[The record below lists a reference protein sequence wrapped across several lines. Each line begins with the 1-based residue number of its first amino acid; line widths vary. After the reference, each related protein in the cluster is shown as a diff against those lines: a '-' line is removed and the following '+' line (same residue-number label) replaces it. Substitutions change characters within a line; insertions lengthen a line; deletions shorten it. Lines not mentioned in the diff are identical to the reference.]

1 MQRGNAEFSRRLIAS
16 RTWRAPVSGI
26 LLYDK
31 YYVYYPFWESE
42 TGKMES
48 VEMLA
53 SSDRTDIESGEIDRF
68 LYGDGRQIVTDI
80 PRILTV
86 EYPFVELR
94 DLRYG
99 WCDMRFGK
107 IKIPSVSYITDP
119 LYDAMSMFIDFF
131 VDGHGEMT
139 VDHEGDLTD
148 IAIDAVDYEVY
159 GLAAKISIASHC
171 GVRSVS
177 DTVRYDAAVVS
188 TYGLVSS
195 LIDNLDGWGNW
206 SYCETERERRDAI
219 REYVEKAREMLGSA
233 RAAIVKCD
241 GKGMYDGD
249 TGKAA
254 MEYVTGSIDTACRI
268 IDSISID

>member
-1 MQRGNAEFSRRLIAS
+1 
-16 RTWRAPVSGI
+16 
-26 LLYDK
+26 
-31 YYVYYPFWESE
+31 
-42 TGKMES
+42 MES

-80 PRILTV
+80 PRILTA
-86 EYPFVELR
+86 EHPFVELR

-99 WCDMRFGK
+99 WCDMRFGE

-119 LYDAMSMFIDFF
+119 LYDAMSMFIDLF

-177 DTVRYDAAVVS
+177 DTVRYDAAAVS
-188 TYGLVSS
+188 AYGLVSS
-195 LIDNLDGWGNW
+195 LIDNLDGWGDW
-206 SYCETERERRDAI
+206 SYCETEGERRDAI
-219 REYVEKAREMLGSA
+219 REYVEKACEMLGSA
-233 RAAIVKCD
+233 REAIARCAA
-241 GKGMYDGD
+241 KGIYDGD

-254 MEYVTGSIDTACRI
+254 MEYVTGSIDTACGI

>member
-1 MQRGNAEFSRRLIAS
+1 
-16 RTWRAPVSGI
+16 
-26 LLYDK
+26 
-31 YYVYYPFWESE
+31 
-42 TGKMES
+42 MEN
-48 VEMLA
+48 VEGFA
-53 SSDRTDIESGEIDRF
+53 SSGRTDIESGEIDRF

-80 PRILTV
+80 PRILTT
-86 EYPFVELR
+86 EHPFVELR
-94 DLRYG
+94 DLRCG
-99 WCDMRFGK
+99 WCDMRFGE

-148 IAIDAVDYEVY
+148 IAIDAVDYELY

-188 TYGLVSS
+188 AYGLVAS
-195 LIDNLDGWGNW
+195 LIDNLDGWGDW
-206 SYCETERERRDAI
+206 SYCETDSERRDAI
-219 REYVEKAREMLGSA
+219 RMYVEKAREMLDSA
-233 RAAIVKCD
+233 RTAIESD
-241 GKGMYDGD
+241 MENGTYDGD
-249 TGKAA
+249 TGKSALS
-254 MEYVTGSIDTACRI
+254 YVTGSIDTARGI

>member
-1 MQRGNAEFSRRLIAS
+1 
-16 RTWRAPVSGI
+16 
-26 LLYDK
+26 
-31 YYVYYPFWESE
+31 
-42 TGKMES
+42 MES

-53 SSDRTDIESGEIDRF
+53 SSGRTDIESSEIDGF
-68 LYGDGRQIVTDI
+68 LYGDGMQIVTDI
-80 PRILTV
+80 PRILTA
-86 EYPFVELR
+86 EHPFVELR
-94 DLRYG
+94 ELRYG
-99 WCDMRFGK
+99 WCDMRFGE

-119 LYDAMSMFIDFF
+119 LYDAMSMFIDLF

-188 TYGLVSS
+188 AYGLVSS
-195 LIDNLDGWGNW
+195 LIDNLDGWGDW
-206 SYCETERERRDAI
+206 SYCETENERHDAI
-219 REYVEKAREMLGSA
+219 REYVEKAGDMLESA
-233 RAAIVKCD
+233 RTAIESCMKNDMFEESVLS
-241 GKGMYDGD
+241 
-249 TGKAA
+249 
-254 MEYVTGSIDTACRI
+254 YVNGSIDTAKGI

>member
-1 MQRGNAEFSRRLIAS
+1 MLPRNAEFSRCFAISRLPY
-16 RTWRAPVSGI
+16 APVSGI

-31 YYVYYPFWESE
+31 FYVYRPFWESE
-42 TGKMES
+42 TGEMES

-80 PRILTV
+80 PRILTA
-86 EYPFVELR
+86 EHPFVELR

-99 WCDMRFGK
+99 WCDMRFGE

-119 LYDAMSMFIDFF
+119 LYDTMSMFIDFF
-131 VDGHGEMT
+131 GDGHGEMT

-188 TYGLVSS
+188 AYGLVSS
-195 LIDNLDGWGNW
+195 LIDNLDGWADW
-206 SYCETERERRDAI
+206 SYCETEDERRDAI
-219 REYVEKAREMLGSA
+219 REYVEKAGDMISSA
-233 RAAIVKCD
+233 RTAIGRCE
-241 GKGMYDGD
+241 GSGMYDGD
-249 TGKAA
+249 IGKSA
-254 MEYVTGSIDTACRI
+254 MEYINGSIDTAEEI

>member
-1 MQRGNAEFSRRLIAS
+1 MGN
-16 RTWRAPVSGI
+16 
-26 LLYDK
+26 
-31 YYVYYPFWESE
+31 
-42 TGKMES
+42 
-48 VEMLA
+48 VERLA

-80 PRILTV
+80 PRILTA
-86 EYPFVELR
+86 EHPFVELC

-107 IKIPSVSYITDP
+107 IKIPSISYITDP

-131 VDGHGEMT
+131 GGGHGGMT

-171 GVRSVS
+171 DVRSVS

-188 TYGLVSS
+188 TYGLVAS
-195 LIDNLDGWGNW
+195 LIDNLDGWSDW
-206 SYCETERERRDAI
+206 SYCETESERRDAI

-241 GKGMYDGD
+241 GNGMYDGD

-254 MEYVTGSIDTACRI
+254 MKYVTGSIDTAKGT

>member
-1 MQRGNAEFSRRLIAS
+1 
-16 RTWRAPVSGI
+16 
-26 LLYDK
+26 
-31 YYVYYPFWESE
+31 
-42 TGKMES
+42 MENT
-48 VEMLA
+48 EGLA
-53 SSDRTDIESGEIDRF
+53 SSDRTDIESSEIDKF
-68 LYGDGRQIVTDI
+68 IYGDDKQTVTDI
-80 PRILTV
+80 PRILTA
-86 EYPFVELR
+86 EHPFVELR
-94 DLRYG
+94 ELRYG
-99 WCDMRFGK
+99 WCDMRFGE

-119 LYDAMSMFIDFF
+119 LYDAMSMFIDLF

-188 TYGLVSS
+188 AYGLVSS

-206 SYCETERERRDAI
+206 SYCETEGERRDAI
-219 REYVEKAREMLGSA
+219 RMYVEKAREMLDLA
-233 RAAIVKCD
+233 RTAIESD
-241 GKGMYDGD
+241 MENGTYDGD
-249 TGKAA
+249 TGKSALS
-254 MEYVTGSIDTACRI
+254 YVTGSIDTARKI